1 MMTESV
7 EMKFVVLV
15 VEKRDCTSSTEFY
28 TVFLVFQSLIIY
40 DIEIYD
46 QCIYMII
53 VMYSGLRVR
62 ALLCSLDTLSDEDRT
77 RYLVQFIL
85 GSTEVDTWLLLLT
98 F

>member
-1 MMTESV
+1 
-7 EMKFVVLV
+7 MKFVVLIV
-15 VEKRDCTSSTEFY
+15 AKRDCTSSTEFH
-28 TVFLVFQSLIIY
+28 TVFLFQSLIIY

-77 RYLVQFIL
+77 IL
-85 GSTEVDTWLLLLT
+85 CNSY
-98 F
+98 